1 MILKILNY
9 LSILSLVFILSH
21 CAGEKDPV
29 TGKKILREPN
39 IFKKVEDNAKEGKGI
54 IKGGIGG
61 IGGPRETTYN
71 FGTSNV
77 LWRSTLKTLDFMPFQ
92 TVDYSG
98 GVIITDW
105 YSNGSDNKQIKFSV
119 NFLSD
124 KLATESVNVNGF
136 IKECEQNKCK
146 TTKTSAETNTKIKF
160 QILEY
165 ARKLSV
171 EDAKKLKK

>member
-1 MILKILNY
+1 MIKKISNY
-9 LSILSLVFILSH
+9 LSILAIFFMLTF
-21 CAGEKDPV
+21 CADKDRL
-29 TGKKILREPN
+29 TGKDVLKEPN
-39 IFKKVEDNAKEGKGI
+39 IFKKVEEDAKAGKGLL
-54 IKGGIGG
+54 KGGISGV
-61 IGGPRETTYN
+61 ISRDTTYN

-105 YSNGSDNKQIKFSV
+105 HSNGNDNKQIKFTI

-136 IKECEQNKCK
+136 IKECNQNKCT
-146 TTKTSAETNTKIKF
+146 TTKTSPELNTKIKF
-160 QILEY
+160 EILEY
-165 ARKLSV
+165 ARTLSI
-171 EDAKKLKK
+171 EDTKKSKE